1 MKSERFGIS
10 VKFNGENTA
19 KDFVAICS
27 SFQSPIDVKAGRY
40 MVDGKSLLG
49 VLAICDMQDITVWL
63 ISSNPYEQQDFAD
76 AMERFHA

>member
-1 MKSERFGIS
+1 MK
-10 VKFNGENTA
+10 VKFNGENTV

-63 ISSNPYEQQDFAD
+63 ISSNLYEQQDFAN